1 MTTSSA
7 PRPRRSVLRALALAA
22 LVGGLT
28 PVGPSSAL
36 ATEPET
42 FTLTIRHL
50 DRTGLPATEYGTQV
64 LGLAG
69 EGADKAVHPYDAS
82 GTATVRLP
90 RGRYM
95 LNSALTDR
103 REGISTDWIVQP
115 RLDLDRDTTVTVDA
129 RTTAPVDVRPPDPA
143 AVFRRSG
150 MFVEVSHGGASREV
164 NIVNATPSLRVAH
177 LGPDAEPGSVRQ
189 WFDAYWSNDTAQY
202 ALGQTFTGSRAL
214 TGLTRR
220 YAQKDLATLRLRA
233 GARPGTTG
241 TARYDLQPK
250 GDTTVSAYGQL
261 TAPGTTTFHV
271 TPDRGTWNMTY
282 TAPTAPE
289 GTPNRYVADIT
300 ARAGATTT
308 HTFDNPVFG
317 PSLAGRPGAERDGGK
332 LLMDVPMLADG
343 DGHAPSSPSYDTAFT
358 TLTRD
363 GVRIGTHS
371 GTPGRAE
378 FTVPPSRA
386 AYRLT
391 STVSRRSAA
400 GATTRAT
407 ASWTFTSEAPTA
419 KTPGK
424 TALKTPGNTPLNTSS
439 DTPLKTTGSSTPTKS
454 PLPLSTVRF
463 SPPLDA
469 TGTATADTPVRV
481 PVTVEGAAANGRV
494 RSLRVS
500 VSTDG
505 GASWTRLPVE
515 DGAVTIHNPR
525 AGTGVSLRAELT
537 DTAGNTLEQT
547 LVDAYRTE

>member
-1 MTTSSA
+1 MTTTSA
-7 PRPRRSVLRALALAA
+7 PRRSVLRALALTA
-22 LVGGLT
+22 LLGGLT
-28 PVGPSSAL
+28 PAVPSSAL
-36 ATEPET
+36 AAEPET

-50 DRTGLPATEYGTQV
+50 DRTGRPATEYGTQV

-69 EGADKAVHPYDAS
+69 EGADETAHPYDAS
-82 GTATVRLP
+82 GTTTVRLP

-115 RLDLDRDTTVTVDA
+115 RLDLDRDTVVTVDA

-150 MFVEVSHGGASREV
+150 MFVEVSHGGVSREV

-214 TGLTRR
+214 TGLTRH

-271 TPDRGTWNMTY
+271 TPDRGTWSMTY

-317 PSLAGRPGAERDGGK
+317 PSLTGWPGAERDGDK

-363 GVRIGTHS
+363 GARIGTHS
-371 GTPGRAE
+371 GTPGQAE

-391 STVSRRSAA
+391 STVSRRGAT

-407 ASWTFTSEAPTA
+407 ASWTFTSEASTA
-419 KTPGK
+419 RTAGK
-424 TALKTPGNTPLNTSS
+424 PRGN
-439 DTPLKTTGSSTPTKS
+439 TPLKTTGTSTPGRS

-494 RSLRVS
+494 RSLKVS

>member
-7 PRPRRSVLRALALAA
+7 PRPRRSALRALALAA
-22 LVGGLT
+22 LLGGLT
-28 PVGPSSAL
+28 PAGPASAL
-36 ATEPET
+36 AAEPET

-50 DRTGLPATEYGTQV
+50 DRTGRPATEYGTQV

-69 EGADKAVHPYDAS
+69 EGADEAVHPYDAS
-82 GTATVRLP
+82 GTTTVRLP

-103 REGISTDWIVQP
+103 RGGISTDWIVQP
-115 RLDLDRDTTVTVDA
+115 RLDLDRDTVVTVDA

-150 MFVEVSHGGASREV
+150 MFVEVSHGGVSREV

-214 TGLTRR
+214 TGLTRH

-317 PSLAGRPGAERDGGK
+317 PSLNGRPGAERDGDK

-371 GTPGRAE
+371 GTPGQAE

-391 STVSRRSAA
+391 STVSRRGAT

-407 ASWTFTSEAPTA
+407 ASWTFTSEARTA
-419 KTPGK
+419 RTAGK
-424 TALKTPGNTPLNTSS
+424 TRGN
-439 DTPLKTTGSSTPTKS
+439 TPLKTTGTSTPGRS

-494 RSLRVS
+494 RSLKVS

>member
-7 PRPRRSVLRALALAA
+7 PRPRRSALRALALAA
-22 LVGGLT
+22 LLGGLT
-28 PVGPSSAL
+28 PVGPASAL
-36 ATEPET
+36 AAEPET

-50 DRTGLPATEYGTQV
+50 DRTGRPATEYGTQV

-69 EGADKAVHPYDAS
+69 EGADEAVHPYDAS
-82 GTATVRLP
+82 GTTTVRLP

-103 REGISTDWIVQP
+103 RGGISTDWIVQP
-115 RLDLDRDTTVTVDA
+115 RLDLDRDTVVTVDA

-150 MFVEVSHGGASREV
+150 MFVEVSHGGVSREV

-214 TGLTRR
+214 TGLTRH

-317 PSLAGRPGAERDGGK
+317 PSLNGRPGAERDGDK

-371 GTPGRAE
+371 GTPGQAE

-391 STVSRRSAA
+391 STVSRRSAT

-407 ASWTFTSEAPTA
+407 ASWTFTSEASTA
-419 KTPGK
+419 RTAGK
-424 TALKTPGNTPLNTSS
+424 TRGH
-439 DTPLKTTGSSTPTKS
+439 TPLKTTGTSTPGRS

-494 RSLRVS
+494 RSLKVS

-515 DGAVTIHNPR
+515 DGAVMIHNPR

>member
-22 LVGGLT
+22 LLGGLT
-28 PVGPSSAL
+28 PAGPASAL
-36 ATEPET
+36 AAEPET

-50 DRTGLPATEYGTQV
+50 DRTGRPATEYGTQV

-69 EGADKAVHPYDAS
+69 EGADEAVHPYDAS
-82 GTATVRLP
+82 GTTTVRLP

-95 LNSALTDR
+95 LNSALTER
-103 REGISTDWIVQP
+103 RGGISTDWIVQP
-115 RLDLDRDTTVTVDA
+115 RLDLDRDTVVTVDA

-150 MFVEVSHGGASREV
+150 MFVEVSHGGVSREV

-189 WFDAYWSNDTAQY
+189 WFNAYWSNDTAQY

-214 TGLTRR
+214 TGLTRH

-317 PSLAGRPGAERDGGK
+317 PSLNGRPGAERDGDK

-371 GTPGRAE
+371 GTPGQAE

-391 STVSRRSAA
+391 STVSRRGAT

-407 ASWTFTSEAPTA
+407 ASWTFTSEASTA
-419 KTPGK
+419 RTAGK
-424 TALKTPGNTPLNTSS
+424 TRGH
-439 DTPLKTTGSSTPTKS
+439 TPLKTTGTSTPGRS

-494 RSLRVS
+494 RSLKVS